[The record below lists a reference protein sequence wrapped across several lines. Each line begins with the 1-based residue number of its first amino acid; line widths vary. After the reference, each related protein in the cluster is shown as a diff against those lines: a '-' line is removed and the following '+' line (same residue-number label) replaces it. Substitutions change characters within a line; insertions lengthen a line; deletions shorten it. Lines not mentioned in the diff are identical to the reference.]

1 MLELFTKIKAL
12 VFDIDGVLT
21 DGSVTLMP
29 GGEQIRKMY
38 VKDGYALQ
46 LAVKKGYFVAVI
58 SGGNSEQSK
67 TRLKGL
73 GIQHIYLKS
82 RNKLDDLREF
92 MAIYNLSSDQVLYMG
107 DDIPD
112 FEVMQKVGLP
122 TCPTDAA
129 LEIKNL
135 AKYISPFN
143 GGNGCVRDVIEKVM
157 KVQDQWFDAEQN
169 FSQEFVW

>member
-1 MLELFTKIKAL
+1 MLDLFSSIKAL
-12 VFDIDGVLT
+12 VFDIDGVLS

-46 LAVKKGYFVAVI
+46 LAVKKGYHVAVI

-67 TRLKGL
+67 TRLQGL

-82 RNKLDDLREF
+82 RHKLEDLREF
-92 MAIYNLSSDQVLYMG
+92 MAIYNLTDNQVLYMG

-112 FEVMQKVGLP
+112 FEVMQHVGLP
-122 TCPTDAA
+122 TCPSDASP
-129 LEIKNL
+129 EIKTL
-135 AKYISPFN
+135 SKYISPFS
-143 GGNGCVRDVIEKVM
+143 GGHGCVRDVIEKVM
-157 KVQDQWFDAEQN
+157 RTQDQWFDSEQN
-169 FSQEFVW
+169 FTQEFVW